1 MLLGNRLVKKEDQL
15 KEYETTNTSSDIGNL
30 VDRAID
36 GDGNAFGR
44 LYDMH
49 VDRVYR
55 HIYYRIGNNTDA
67 EDLTQQAFIKAWQAI
82 GRYKKTASPFLA
94 WLIKIS
100 HNLVIDFYRSRKS
113 EKHIDF
119 DIVATE
125 PETDPAY
132 LAEAY
137 FNRQEIR
144 KAINKLNRDQQ
155 QVILMRF
162 IEDFSYA
169 EIAAALGKSEGAT
182 RVILHR
188 GLAKLKTIMEKAT
201 D

>member
-1 MLLGNRLVKKEDQL
+1 LQ
-15 KEYETTNTSSDIGNL
+15 EYETADTSSDIDEL
-30 VDRAID
+30 IDKAIVGD
-36 GDGNAFGR
+36 GDAFGR

-55 HIYYRIGNNTDA
+55 HIYYRVSNTADT
-67 EDLTQQAFIKAWQAI
+67 EDLTQQVFIKAWQAI

-100 HNLVIDFYRSRKS
+100 HNLVIDFYRSKKS
-113 EKHIDF
+113 EAYIDF
-119 DIVATE
+119 DMVATE
-125 PETDPAY
+125 PDTDPEH
-132 LAEAY
+132 LAEAN
-137 FNRQEIR
+137 FNQQQMRQ
-144 KAINKLNRDQQ
+144 AINKLHGGQQ

-169 EIAAALGKSEGAT
+169 EIAVALGKSEGAI

-188 GLAKLKTIMEKAT
+188 GLAKLKTILEKAQQ
-201 D
+201 

>member
-1 MLLGNRLVKKEDQL
+1 LQED
-15 KEYETTNTSSDIGNL
+15 KNTKASSDIDLL
-30 VDRAID
+30 VERAID
-36 GDGNAFGR
+36 GDADAFGR

-55 HIYYRIGNNTDA
+55 HVYYRVSNVADA
-67 EDLTQQAFIKAWQAI
+67 EDLTQQVFIKAWEAI

-100 HNLVIDFYRSRKS
+100 HNLVIDFYRAKKS
-113 EKHIDF
+113 ETHIDF
-119 DIVATE
+119 DMVATK
-125 PETDPAY
+125 PETDPAH
-132 LAEAY
+132 LAEDQ
-137 FNRQEIR
+137 FNQQEIR
-144 KAINKLNRDQQ
+144 RAINKLHGDQQ

-169 EIAAALGKSEGAT
+169 EIAAALGKSEGAV

-188 GLAKLKTIMEKAT
+188 GLAKLKTIMEKA
-201 D
+201 

>member
-1 MLLGNRLVKKEDQL
+1 MP
-15 KEYETTNTSSDIGNL
+15 EYGAADTPSDIDKL
-30 VDRAID
+30 VERAINGD
-36 GDGNAFGR
+36 GDAFGR

-55 HIYYRIGNNTDA
+55 HIFYRVSSTADA
-67 EDLTQQAFIKAWQAI
+67 EDLTQQVFVKAWQAI

-100 HNLVIDFYRSRKS
+100 HNLVIDFYRSRKP
-113 EKHIDF
+113 EIQTDIDMS
-119 DIVATE
+119 ATG
-125 PETDPAY
+125 PEATPAL
-132 LAEAY
+132 LAETEY
-137 FNRQEIR
+137 TRQEIR
-144 KAINKLNRDQQ
+144 QVINKLGGDQQ

-169 EIAAALGKSEGAT
+169 EIAAALGKSEGAV

-188 GLAKLKTIMEKAT
+188 GLAKMRTILEKA
-201 D
+201 

>member
-1 MLLGNRLVKKEDQL
+1 MQ
-15 KEYETTNTSSDIGNL
+15 EYETADTSSDIDEL
-30 VDRAID
+30 IDKAIVGD
-36 GDGNAFGR
+36 GDAFGR

-55 HIYYRIGNNTDA
+55 HIYYRVSNTADT
-67 EDLTQQAFIKAWQAI
+67 EDLTQQVFIKAWQAI

-100 HNLVIDFYRSRKS
+100 HNLVIDFYRSKKS
-113 EKHIDF
+113 EAYIDF
-119 DIVATE
+119 DMVAAE
-125 PETDPAY
+125 PDTDPEHI
-132 LAEAY
+132 AEAN
-137 FNRQEIR
+137 FNQQQMRQ
-144 KAINKLNRDQQ
+144 AINKLHGGQQ

-169 EIAAALGKSEGAT
+169 EIAVALGKSEGAI

-188 GLAKLKTIMEKAT
+188 GLAKLKTILEKAQQ
-201 D
+201 

>member
-1 MLLGNRLVKKEDQL
+1 MP
-15 KEYETTNTSSDIGNL
+15 EYETADTSSDIDEL
-30 VDRAID
+30 IDKAIVGD
-36 GDGNAFGR
+36 GDAFGR

-55 HIYYRIGNNTDA
+55 HIYYRVSNNADA
-67 EDLTQQAFIKAWQAI
+67 EDLTQQVFIKAWQAI

-100 HNLVIDFYRSRKS
+100 HNLVIDFYRSKKS
-113 EKHIDF
+113 EAYIDF
-119 DIVATE
+119 DIVATK
-125 PETDPAY
+125 PEADPAH
-132 LAEAY
+132 LAEAQ

-144 KAINKLNRDQQ
+144 QAINKLHGDQQ

-162 IEDFSYA
+162 IEDFSYT
-169 EIAAALGKSEGAT
+169 EIAAALGKSEGAI

-188 GLAKLKTIMEKAT
+188 GLVKLKTILDK
-201 D
+201 DRQ

>member
-1 MLLGNRLVKKEDQL
+1 MQKSGATD
-15 KEYETTNTSSDIGNL
+15 TSSEIEKL

-36 GDGNAFGR
+36 SDGDAFGR

-55 HIYYRIGNNTDA
+55 HIYYRVSSNADA
-67 EDLTQQAFIKAWQAI
+67 EDLTQQVFMKAWQAI

-113 EKHIDF
+113 EAYIDF
-119 DIVATE
+119 DIVATK
-125 PETDPAY
+125 PETDPAH
-132 LAEAY
+132 LAEAQ
-137 FNRQEIR
+137 FSQQEVRQ
-144 KAINKLNRDQQ
+144 AINKLQGDQQ

-162 IEDFSYA
+162 IEDFSYT
-169 EIAAALGKSEGAT
+169 EIAAALGKSEGAI

-188 GLAKLKTIMEKAT
+188 GLAKLKTILEKT
-201 D
+201 